1 MEASILAL
9 VVLLGL
15 VSLVSLAALEIGT
28 SIRSRIR
35 RTLRCPKDQRVVT
48 ATFAV
53 DNFHPEAYEDVCTCS
68 AFADPSQVTCN
79 KACLSLPKA
88 TLAIEPVPQR

>member
-1 MEASILAL
+1 MEPSIIAL
-9 VVLLGL
+9 VVLVGL

-28 SIRSRIR
+28 STRSRMR
-35 RTLRCPKDQRVVT
+35 KTFRCPKDQRVVT
-48 ATFAV
+48 ATFAL
-53 DNFHPEAYEDVCTCS
+53 DNFRPDAYEDVCTCS

-88 TLAIEPVPQR
+88 SLAVEPLPQP